1 MTLLSS
7 RRNPARFYKSF
18 RQRVFTSPEALQG
31 SSVLSMGL
39 YTRMAALFFVLTG
52 LLMLIGYAIG
62 LYFGDPLAFM
72 LLGLVLA
79 GLLNFVSY
87 YWSDSIVVKMS
98 RAKII
103 QQSDSPALFAAVQNV
118 AMKAGIPM
126 PRVGIVNSP
135 QPNAFATGRG
145 PSRAVVVATSSI
157 LQTLTA
163 EELEAV
169 IGHEIGHV
177 VHRDV
182 LTSSVAAT
190 IAGVISYIGNIALFS
205 MMFGGVGGGN
215 NRQGGNPIALV
226 AAIVLVPLGATFVQ
240 LGISRGLEYNADEFG
255 AKLTQ
260 NPGALASA
268 LQKISAR
275 VKTRGTPAGGQSPA
289 GGPSPA
295 TSSLWIVNP
304 FSGGSMVELFSTH
317 PSIQH
322 RVERLRKIGQQMG
335 VYVP

>member
-1 MTLLSS
+1 
-7 RRNPARFYKSF
+7 
-18 RQRVFTSPEALQG
+18 
-31 SSVLSMGL
+31 MGL

-72 LLGLVLA
+72 LLGLVFA
-79 GLLNFVSY
+79 GVLNFASY
-87 YWSDSIVVKMS
+87 FWSDTIVVKMS

-103 QQSDSPALFAAVQNV
+103 QQSDNPALFAAVQSV
-118 AMKAGIPM
+118 AQKAGIPM

-145 PSRAVVVATSSI
+145 PDKAVVVATSSI
-157 LQTLTA
+157 LQALTPA
-163 EELEAV
+163 ELEAV

-205 MMFGGVGGGN
+205 MMFGGLGGGGN
-215 NRQGGNPIALV
+215 NRQGGNPFMLV
-226 AAIVLVPLGATFVQ
+226 AAIVLVPLGATFVR
-240 LGISRGLEYNADEFG
+240 LGISRGLEYNADEYG

-268 LQKISAR
+268 LQKISAK
-275 VKTRGTPAGGQSPA
+275 VQTKGAPVRGPNSQGA
-289 GGPSPA
+289 PSPA
-295 TSSLWIVNP
+295 TASLWIVNP
-304 FSGGSMVELFSTH
+304 FRGSTMLELFSTH
-317 PSIQH
+317 PSMQH

-335 VYVP
+335 VYVQ